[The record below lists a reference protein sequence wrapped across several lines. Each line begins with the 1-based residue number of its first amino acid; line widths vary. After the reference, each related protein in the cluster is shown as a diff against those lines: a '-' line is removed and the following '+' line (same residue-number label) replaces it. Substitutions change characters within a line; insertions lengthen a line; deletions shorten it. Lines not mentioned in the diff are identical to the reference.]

1 MHIIF
6 SKMSKSYNERK
17 TDLSFYTITYI
28 VLNRFVNMN
37 TNITSLGLSID
48 GGYYCKIND
57 GLYKVGYRLNLE
69 KLSRYIRDCIAD
81 KFGLDVSQCLITESH
96 FFRGRFRMPDAKKKN
111 RLEGDRAFEDT
122 LIENDVVFHY
132 KHIAEMENGSI
143 KEKGIDV
150 WFALETYELA
160 VYRDFDFVVLI
171 TGDAD
176 HEMLARKI
184 KALKKQV
191 VLVTWNMAE
200 KDSTSPALKEEVTMH
215 IDLDEIA
222 KEDASLLGKIC
233 DSIQ

>member
-1 MHIIF
+1 
-6 SKMSKSYNERK
+6 
-17 TDLSFYTITYI
+17 
-28 VLNRFVNMN
+28 MN
-37 TNITSLGLSID
+37 TNIISLGLSID

-57 GLYKVGYRLNLE
+57 GLYKTGYRLNLE
-69 KLSRYIRDCIAD
+69 KLSKYIRECIAD
-81 KFGLDVSQCLITESH
+81 RFGLDAAQCLITESH
-96 FFRGRFRMPDAKKKN
+96 FFRGRFRMPDAKRKN
-111 RLEGDRAFEDT
+111 RLEGERALEDT

-200 KDSTSPALKEEVTMH
+200 RDSTSPALKEEVTMH
-215 IDLDEIA
+215 INLDEIA
-222 KEDASLLGKIC
+222 KEDSSLFGKIC

>member
-1 MHIIF
+1 
-6 SKMSKSYNERK
+6 MS
-17 TDLSFYTITYI
+17 
-28 VLNRFVNMN
+28 

-57 GLYKVGYRLNLE
+57 GLYKVGYRLNLQ
-69 KLSRYIRDCIAD
+69 KLSKYIRECIAD
-81 KFGLDVSQCLITESH
+81 KFGLDASQCLITESH
-96 FFRGRFRMPDAKKKN
+96 FFRGRFRMAEAKKKN

-132 KHIAEMENGSI
+132 KHITEMENGVI

-160 VYRDFDFVVLI
+160 IYRDFDFVVLI

-233 DSIQ
+233 DYIQ

>member
-1 MHIIF
+1 
-6 SKMSKSYNERK
+6 MSKSYNERK

-28 VLNRFVNMN
+28 VLNQFVNMN

>member
-1 MHIIF
+1 MP
-6 SKMSKSYNERK
+6 
-17 TDLSFYTITYI
+17 
-28 VLNRFVNMN
+28 
-37 TNITSLGLSID
+37 TNIISLGLSID

-57 GLYKVGYRLNLE
+57 ELYKVGYRLNLQ
-69 KLSRYIRDCIAD
+69 KLSKYIRECIAD
-81 KFGLDVSQCLITESH
+81 KFGLDASQCLITESH

-111 RLEGDRAFEDT
+111 RLEGERALEDI
-122 LIENDVVFHY
+122 LIDNDVVFHY
-132 KHIAEMENGSI
+132 KHIKEMEDGSI

-160 VYRDFDFVVLI
+160 MYRDFDFVVLI

-191 VLVTWNMAE
+191 VLLTWDVDRQA
-200 KDSTSPALKEEVTMH
+200 TSPALKEEVTMH

-233 DSIQ
+233 DNIQ

>member
-1 MHIIF
+1 
-6 SKMSKSYNERK
+6 
-17 TDLSFYTITYI
+17 
-28 VLNRFVNMN
+28 MN
-37 TNITSLGLSID
+37 TNIISLGLSID

-57 GLYKVGYRLNLE
+57 GLHNVGYRLNLE
-69 KLSRYIRDCIAD
+69 KLSRYIRECIAD

-96 FFRGRFRMPDAKKKN
+96 FFRGRFRMQDAKKKN
-111 RLEGDRAFEDT
+111 RLEGDRVFEDT

-200 KDSTSPALKEEVTMH
+200 RDSTSPALKEEVTMH
-215 IDLDEIA
+215 IDLNEIA
-222 KEDASLLGKIC
+222 KEDASLLDRIC
-233 DSIQ
+233 DAIK

>member
-1 MHIIF
+1 MKRTELI
-6 SKMSKSYNERK
+6 
-17 TDLSFYTITYI
+17 
-28 VLNRFVNMN
+28 
-37 TNITSLGLSID
+37 SLGLSID
-48 GGYYCKIND
+48 GGYFCKIND
-57 GLYKVGYRLNLE
+57 GLYQVGYRLNLA
-69 KLSRYIRDCIAD
+69 KLSRYIRECIAD
-81 KFGLDVSQCLITESH
+81 RFGLDASQCLITESH
-96 FFRGRFRMPDAKKKN
+96 FFRGRFRMAEAKKKN
-111 RLEGDRAFEDT
+111 RLEGDRAFEDS

-222 KEDASLLGKIC
+222 KEDASLLGRIC
-233 DSIQ
+233 DAIN

>member
-1 MHIIF
+1 M
-6 SKMSKSYNERK
+6 K
-17 TDLSFYTITYI
+17 TLSIASI
-28 VLNRFVNMN
+28 
-37 TNITSLGLSID
+37 GLSID

-57 GLYKVGYRLNLE
+57 GLHKFGLRLNLR
-69 KLSRYIRDCIAD
+69 KLTDYIRECIAE
-81 KFGLDVSQCLITESH
+81 KFGLDASQCLVTESH
-96 FFRGRFRMPDAKKKN
+96 FFRGRFRMPDAKRKN
-111 RLEGDRAFEDT
+111 RLEADRAFEDS

-132 KHIAEMENGSI
+132 KHISEMEDHSI

-160 VYRDFDFVVLI
+160 IYRDFDFVVLI

-200 KDSTSPALKEEVTMH
+200 KDSTSPALKDEVTMH
-215 IDLDEIA
+215 IDLNNIA
-222 KEDASLLGKIC
+222 KGDESLLDRIC
-233 DSIQ
+233 DSL

>member
-1 MHIIF
+1 MP
-6 SKMSKSYNERK
+6 
-17 TDLSFYTITYI
+17 TQ
-28 VLNRFVNMN
+28 
-37 TNITSLGLSID
+37 ITSLGLSID

-57 GLYKVGYRLNLE
+57 GLYKVGYRLNLA
-69 KLSRYIRDCIAD
+69 KLSRYIRECIAD
-81 KFGLDVSQCLITESH
+81 KFGLDASQCLITESH
-96 FFRGRFRMPDAKKKN
+96 FFRGRFWMAEAKKKN

-191 VLVTWNMAE
+191 VLLTWDVDRQA
-200 KDSTSPALKEEVTMH
+200 TSPALKEEVTMH

-222 KEDASLLGKIC
+222 KEDASLLGRIC
-233 DSIQ
+233 DAIN

>member
-1 MHIIF
+1 MP
-6 SKMSKSYNERK
+6 
-17 TDLSFYTITYI
+17 TTITSI
-28 VLNRFVNMN
+28 
-37 TNITSLGLSID
+37 GLSID

-69 KLSRYIRDCIAD
+69 KLSRYIREYIAK
-81 KFGLDVSQCLITESH
+81 KFGLDTSQCLITESH
-96 FFRGRFRMPDAKKKN
+96 FFRGRFRMQDARKHN
-111 RLEGDRAFEDT
+111 QLEGERAFEDT
-122 LIENDVVFHY
+122 LIDNDVVFHY
-132 KHIAEMENGSI
+132 KHIYEMGNGSI

-160 VYRDFDFVVLI
+160 IYRDFDFVVLI

-184 KALKKQV
+184 KTLKKQV

-200 KDSTSPALKEEVTMH
+200 RDSTSPALKEEVTMH

-222 KEDASLLGKIC
+222 KESKDLLDIIC
-233 DSIQ
+233 DPIK

>member
-1 MHIIF
+1 
-6 SKMSKSYNERK
+6 MSE
-17 TDLSFYTITYI
+17 
-28 VLNRFVNMN
+28 
-37 TNITSLGLSID
+37 
-48 GGYYCKIND
+48 
-57 GLYKVGYRLNLE
+57 
-69 KLSRYIRDCIAD
+69 
-81 KFGLDVSQCLITESH
+81 
-96 FFRGRFRMPDAKKKN
+96 AKKKN
-111 RLEGDRAFEDT
+111 RLEGERAFEDT

-132 KHIAEMENGSI
+132 KHITEMENGVV

-160 VYRDFDFVVLI
+160 IYRDFDFVVLI

-233 DSIQ
+233 DYIQ

>member
-1 MHIIF
+1 
-6 SKMSKSYNERK
+6 
-17 TDLSFYTITYI
+17 
-28 VLNRFVNMN
+28 MN

-57 GLYKVGYRLNLE
+57 GLYKVGYRLNLQ
-69 KLSRYIRDCIAD
+69 KLSRYIRECIAD
-81 KFGLDVSQCLITESH
+81 KFGLDASQCLITESH

-150 WFALETYELA
+150 WFALETYEMA

-200 KDSTSPALKEEVTMH
+200 RDSTSPALKEEVTMH

-222 KEDASLLGKIC
+222 KEDASLLGRIC
-233 DSIQ
+233 DAIN

>member
-1 MHIIF
+1 M
-6 SKMSKSYNERK
+6 
-17 TDLSFYTITYI
+17 T
-28 VLNRFVNMN
+28 
-37 TNITSLGLSID
+37 
-48 GGYYCKIND
+48 
-57 GLYKVGYRLNLE
+57 
-69 KLSRYIRDCIAD
+69 
-81 KFGLDVSQCLITESH
+81 
-96 FFRGRFRMPDAKKKN
+96 DAKKAK
-111 RLEGDRAFEDT
+111 RLESDRAFEDT

-132 KHIAEMENGSI
+132 KHIAEMEDGSI

-160 VYRDFDFVVLI
+160 MYRDFDFVVLI

-191 VLVTWNMAE
+191 VLLTWDVDRQA
-200 KDSTSPALKEEVTMH
+200 TSPALKEEVTMH

>member
-1 MHIIF
+1 M
-6 SKMSKSYNERK
+6 
-17 TDLSFYTITYI
+17 T
-28 VLNRFVNMN
+28 
-37 TNITSLGLSID
+37 TNIISIGLSID

-57 GLYKVGYRLNLE
+57 GLYQSGYRLNLE
-69 KLSRYIRDCIAD
+69 KLQKYIRECIAE
-81 KFGLDVSQCLITESH
+81 KFGLEASQCLITESH
-96 FFRGRFRMPDAKKKN
+96 FYRGRFRMPDARKKK
-111 RLEGDRAFEDT
+111 RLEADRAFEDS

-132 KHIAEMENGSI
+132 KHVAEMENGSI

-160 VYRDFDFVVLI
+160 MYRDYDFVVLI

-191 VLVTWNMAE
+191 VLVTWNVVD
-200 KDSTSPALKEEVTMH
+200 KQSTSPALKEEVTMH

-222 KEDASLLGKIC
+222 AEDPSILNRICEPISKE
-233 DSIQ
+233 

>member
-1 MHIIF
+1 
-6 SKMSKSYNERK
+6 
-17 TDLSFYTITYI
+17 
-28 VLNRFVNMN
+28 MN

-57 GLYKVGYRLNLE
+57 GLYKVGYRLNLA
-69 KLSRYIRDCIAD
+69 KLSRYIRECIAD
-81 KFGLDVSQCLITESH
+81 KFGLDASQCLITESH
-96 FFRGRFRMPDAKKKN
+96 FFRGRFRMTDAKKAK
-111 RLEGDRAFEDT
+111 RLESDRAFEDT

-132 KHIAEMENGSI
+132 KHIAEMEDGSI

-160 VYRDFDFVVLI
+160 MYRDFDFVVLI

-191 VLVTWNMAE
+191 VLLTWDVDRQA
-200 KDSTSPALKEEVTMH
+200 TSPALKEEVTMH

-222 KEDASLLGKIC
+222 KEDAALLGKIC
-233 DSIQ
+233 DQIN

>member
-1 MHIIF
+1 M
-6 SKMSKSYNERK
+6 YDN
-17 TDLSFYTITYI
+17 
-28 VLNRFVNMN
+28 
-37 TNITSLGLSID
+37 
-48 GGYYCKIND
+48 
-57 GLYKVGYRLNLE
+57 GYRLNLA
-69 KLSRYIRDCIAD
+69 KLSKYIRECIAD
-81 KFGLDVSQCLITESH
+81 RFGLDASQCLITESH
-96 FFRGRFRMPDAKKKN
+96 FFRGRFRMSDAKKKN
-111 RLEGDRAFEDT
+111 RLEGDRAFEDS

-160 VYRDFDFVVLI
+160 MYRDFDFVVLI

-191 VLVTWNMAE
+191 DLVTWNMAE

-215 IDLDEIA
+215 IDLDEIY
-222 KEDASLLGKIC
+222 KEDKDLLDKIC
-233 DSIQ
+233 DPVKVTGAA